1 MREPLTDEKLAAML
15 VRGPRPTRVVL
26 AEHDPAWTARF
37 TARAAQLR
45 EALGARVRLVEHIG
59 STAVPGLA
67 AKPVL
72 DIMAAMD
79 TLEEADARLPLLAA
93 SGYALRATG
102 MRERLFLQ
110 RAAESGTPAVNL
122 HLVTLASWPRRKE
135 RRFRDR
141 LRAHPEEA
149 ALYAALK
156 RDLAGRF
163 GSDMEGY
170 TRAKTALIQEIMDR
184 AADEAGLL
192 REDVRET

>member
-1 MREPLTDEKLAAML
+1 MEIADPFWPALYEREAQRL
-15 VRGPRPTRVVL
+15 VRVLGPCL
-26 AEHDPAWTARF
+26 QAI
-37 TARAAQLR
+37 
-45 EALGARVRLVEHIG
+45 EHIG

-72 DIMAAMD
+72 DIMAAVV

-93 SGYALRATG
+93 LGYGLHATG
-102 MRERLFLQ
+102 LRERLVLQ
-110 RAAESGTPAVNL
+110 RAAQPGRPAVNL
-122 HLVTLASWPRRKE
+122 HIVTLASWPTRRE
-135 RRFRDR
+135 RRFRNR

-149 ALYAALK
+149 TLYAALK

-184 AADEAGLL
+184 VADEAGEA
-192 REDVRET
+192 REDVREP

>member
-1 MREPLTDEKLAAML
+1 MEIADPDPLWPTLYEAEAQRLRHDL
-15 VRGPRPTRVVL
+15 GPAL
-26 AEHDPAWTARF
+26 
-37 TARAAQLR
+37 RAL
-45 EALGARVRLVEHIG
+45 EHIG

-149 ALYAALK
+149 AAYAALK
-156 RDLAGRF
+156 RDLAARLGT
-163 GSDMEGY
+163 DPEAY

-184 AADEAGLL
+184 AADEAGLP
-192 REDVRET
+192 REDVWET